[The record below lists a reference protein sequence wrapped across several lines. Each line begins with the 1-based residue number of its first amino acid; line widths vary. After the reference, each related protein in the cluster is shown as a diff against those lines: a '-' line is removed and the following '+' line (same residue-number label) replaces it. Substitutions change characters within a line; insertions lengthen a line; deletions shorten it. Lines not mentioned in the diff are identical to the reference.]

1 MFDSIKAHVKTHFA
15 VGEYFLECKHI
26 INFIESTIP
35 SDDTI
40 EEAFERKKLKYA
52 ELVVEVRERGWQA
65 HTRPVE
71 I

>member
-40 EEAFERKKLKYA
+40 EEAFKRKKLKYA
-52 ELVVEVRERGWQA
+52 ELLVEVRE
-65 HTRPVE
+65 
-71 I
+71 